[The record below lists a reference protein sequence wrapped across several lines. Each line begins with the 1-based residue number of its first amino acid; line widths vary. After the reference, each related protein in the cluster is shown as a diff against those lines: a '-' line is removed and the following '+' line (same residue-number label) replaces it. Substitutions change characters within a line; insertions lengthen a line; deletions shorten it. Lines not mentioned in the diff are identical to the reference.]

1 MITIAISIGH
11 MVIHPWICASP
22 NLQRHILS
30 MSCRVGHRTVQ
41 DANFEFLTRT
51 CIGTLMT
58 QAMDR
63 SMGLATMGLD
73 LQCKAGKAKGLNS
86 VQGLRNCGSTLLI
99 YIILY
104 PHHLNKHVKQY
115 FKRIP

>member
-11 MVIHPWICASP
+11 MVIHPWICVSP

-58 QAMDR
+58 QAMDPWIHGVGNH
-63 SMGLATMGLD
+63 GLWDEWNM
-73 LQCKAGKAKGLNS
+73 
-86 VQGLRNCGSTLLI
+86 
-99 YIILY
+99 
-104 PHHLNKHVKQY
+104 
-115 FKRIP
+115 